1 MKSIEVIMGVLKKR
15 YPHDFIRDLRV
26 NDDETV
32 TFKVVRRDDTWREIT
47 ESV

>member
-1 MKSIEVIMGVLKKR
+1 MKSVKTIMGILKKR

-32 TFKVVRRDDTWREIT
+32 TYKIVRRDDTWREIT